1 MENRS
6 AWKVTVVA
14 LAAVAICFPTHLGS
28 GNHQEAMSSQRCLVA
43 EQSLRTGDIVAR
55 ARPDLISKLVRAW
68 QGDDRY
74 SHVGIA
80 VVRAGR
86 VEVFHADLDL
96 ENSVDGVISEDIC
109 SFLSGASRA
118 IALRFLKSLSDS
130 EQNEVKTAVFGMRST
145 RFNKTLQ
152 WESPVGEV
160 YCTQYLWRIFTA
172 ALPSRAIPSRAGK
185 VLTVPQIIDGW
196 PLRVV
201 HYLPM

>member
-14 LAAVAICFPTHLGS
+14 LAVVVIGFPARLGS
-28 GNHQEAMSSQRCLVA
+28 DNYQEAISSQRCLVA
-43 EQSLRTGDIVAR
+43 KNSLTTGDIVAR
-55 ARPDLISKLVRAW
+55 ARPELISKLVRTW

-80 VVRAGR
+80 VVHAGR
-86 VEVFHADLDL
+86 VEVFHADFDL
-96 ENSVDGVISEDIC
+96 ENSIDGVVSEDLC

-118 IALRFLKSLSDS
+118 IALRFLKNLSDV
-130 EQNEVKTAVFGMRST
+130 EQNNVKTAVFGMRST
-145 RFNKTLQ
+145 RFNKALQ
-152 WESPVGEV
+152 WESPLGEV
-160 YCTQYLWRIFTA
+160 YCTQYLWRIFTT
-172 ALPSRAIPSRAGK
+172 ALPSRAIPNRAGE

-201 HYLPM
+201 YYLPM